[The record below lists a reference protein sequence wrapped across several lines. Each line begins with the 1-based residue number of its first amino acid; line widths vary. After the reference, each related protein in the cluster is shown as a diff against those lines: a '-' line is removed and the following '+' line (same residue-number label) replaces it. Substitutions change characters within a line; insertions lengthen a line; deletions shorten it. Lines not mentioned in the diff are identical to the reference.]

1 MGGSR
6 WLPGWFG
13 ALMPVRNF
21 AFFQRA
27 FPQASLREAPDTM
40 PCMWGS
46 SIKRQRYQ
54 MGKFCWNSTENVSLT
69 KVPPLSMGG
78 KLLQASKLHIWCI
91 NSLLNKCRPY
101 ITISGSIQP
110 FKMVKIV
117 PENKCPRVPVWV
129 KGGGCDRYLGNAQID
144 PTFFKLGLP
153 LRSCCTAS
161 LQCITMH
168 SAYCYTAS

>member
-1 MGGSR
+1 
-6 WLPGWFG
+6 
-13 ALMPVRNF
+13 
-21 AFFQRA
+21 
-27 FPQASLREAPDTM
+27 
-40 PCMWGS
+40 
-46 SIKRQRYQ
+46 

-129 KGGGCDRYLGNAQID
+129 KGGGVRSLFGQCPNKPDLFQTGASLTAIAHEPLSHKIFVSPFNFD
-144 PTFFKLGLP
+144 LVKCLGLKDRTP
-153 LRSCCTAS
+153 GVREHHSCPAAAQLGKCLLYS
-161 LQCITMH
+161 LG
-168 SAYCYTAS
+168 SFKW

>member
-1 MGGSR
+1 
-6 WLPGWFG
+6 
-13 ALMPVRNF
+13 
-21 AFFQRA
+21 
-27 FPQASLREAPDTM
+27 
-40 PCMWGS
+40 
-46 SIKRQRYQ
+46 

-153 LRSCCTAS
+153 LQQQLKSHILTYFKNKIKWGSLVVACL
-161 LQCITMH
+161 LQCAQECQLMSFVFCLLSFLHMVACGSLHIWV
-168 SAYCYTAS
+168 